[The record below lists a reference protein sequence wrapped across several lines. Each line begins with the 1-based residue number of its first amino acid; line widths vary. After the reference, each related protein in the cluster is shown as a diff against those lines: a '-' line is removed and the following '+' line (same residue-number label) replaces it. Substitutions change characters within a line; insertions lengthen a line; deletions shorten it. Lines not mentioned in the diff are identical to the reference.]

1 VNGGHQTL
9 DDSKLVVDDL
19 GQGSQ
24 TVGGARSVRDDVVL
38 GLVSLEVDSAD
49 EHGSVGRGGRDD
61 DLLGTSLQVGG
72 SLVGGG
78 EDTGGLDDVVGTGG
92 TPGDGS
98 GVTLGVDVDLLTVDD
113 ELAVL
118 ERDVTLES
126 TVGGV
131 VLEHVDLLQTN
142 EGRECQF
149 SRPSHDC
156 TRRPGT
162 HQVVRVDE
170 GVVDGDDIDVAV
182 LDGVSED
189 DTSDSTESVPFRW
202 IERDERDSD
211 GRRFDK
217 NAHKSRA
224 EQRQYELPSPWTI
237 PTAKGTPTKRG
248 MKRRTY
254 PLIPT
259 LTAILIFDEFFGGGK
274 LWVTSRR

>member
-1 VNGGHQTL
+1 MNGGHQTL

-49 EHGSVGRGGRDD
+49 EHGGVGRGGRDD

-118 ERDVTLES
+118 EGDVALES

-131 VLEHVDLLQTN
+131 VLEHVDLFQSN
-142 EGRECQF
+142 EDRKSKY
-149 SRPSHDC
+149 SRPSHAC
-156 TRRPGT
+156 TRRP
-162 HQVVRVDE
+162 
-170 GVVDGDDIDVAV
+170 
-182 LDGVSED
+182 
-189 DTSDSTESVPFRW
+189 
-202 IERDERDSD
+202 
-211 GRRFDK
+211 
-217 NAHKSRA
+217 
-224 EQRQYELPSPWTI
+224 
-237 PTAKGTPTKRG
+237 
-248 MKRRTY
+248 
-254 PLIPT
+254 
-259 LTAILIFDEFFGGGK
+259 
-274 LWVTSRR
+274 